1 MPILLIKST
10 QVYFQLL
17 EATFS
22 YSILDKQQ
30 TDSRN
35 VMNQSL

>member
-1 MPILLIKST
+1 MPILLIKPT
-10 QVYFQLL
+10 QVYVQHQK
-17 EATFS
+17 ATFS
-22 YSILDKQQ
+22 YSILDKLQ